1 MQCVYSVGAWQH
13 DKVLAVRVQCMH
25 AHGHTHMY
33 TYAYMHMHMHMHM
46 RMHMH
51 MHMRMHMLPCMYAYV
66 QVFGER
72 GYHARSAIGTN
83 TLPLGIAVEVE
94 AIIKVR
100 PL

>member
-1 MQCVYSVGAWQH
+1 
-13 DKVLAVRVQCMH
+13 MH
-25 AHGHTHMY
+25 
-33 TYAYMHMHMHMHM
+33 TYM
-46 RMHMH
+46 
-51 MHMRMHMLPCMYAYV
+51 

>member
-1 MQCVYSVGAWQH
+1 M
-13 DKVLAVRVQCMH
+13 RVQRGSVAAREGLSHAPVVH
-25 AHGHTHMY
+25 AHIACTPF
-33 TYAYMHMHMHMHM
+33 
-46 RMHMH
+46 
-51 MHMRMHMLPCMYAYV
+51 L